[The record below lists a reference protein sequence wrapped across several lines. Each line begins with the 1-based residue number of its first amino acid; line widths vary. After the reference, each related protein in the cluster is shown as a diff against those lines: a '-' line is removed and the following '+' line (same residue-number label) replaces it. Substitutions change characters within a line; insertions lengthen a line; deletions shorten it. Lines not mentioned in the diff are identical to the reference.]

1 MLIPLLEKN
10 PDDRARLLATGNAQL
25 LLAAASGKPDAQRL
39 REACLQAVGAVK
51 SGSGDPRL
59 RALQASALVSLGRK
73 DEAKTVID
81 ELRSSGYRDPALVEE
96 LRLAQ
101 IEYPPNEPFEQR
113 LRSVALE
120 GGIRGATQN

>member
-1 MLIPLLEKN
+1 MAFSA
-10 PDDRARLLATGNAQL
+10 RARHVDALRRVAVHLDIAIEQ
-25 LLAAASGKPDAQRL
+25 LAARQG
-39 REACLQAVGAVK
+39 
-51 SGSGDPRL
+51 
-59 RALQASALVSLGRK
+59 
-73 DEAKTVID
+73 
-81 ELRSSGYRDPALVEE
+81 ELAGEE